1 MLNML
6 CLFSVS
12 SIPQTTDTTVV
23 TNVSQSTIQE
33 PTSTFYNELDTTTGK

>member
-1 MLNML
+1 MLNIL

-12 SIPQTTDTTVV
+12 SIPQTTDTTLF
-23 TNVSQSTIQE
+23 TSERQSTTQE